1 MSHIEIMTPLLV
13 QVMPVL
19 EKLTT
24 KAVSLTRPN
33 ADKDFDKERNE
44 EKMSNAMTKSRTL
57 ISE

>member
-1 MSHIEIMTPLLV
+1 MTPLLV